1 MGKVMRSACRVV
13 GAGLLVLAGAGTLVL
28 AGAGNANARSV
39 STSASANAC
48 DKITATFIS
57 FNATFKKH
65 PGAWGPV
72 AASATALTQ
81 DASTASPAV
90 KSAVATLVTDIRAD
104 VAARRV
110 INRPKLVA
118 DGDAIVAACSAQP
131 SGAPATG
138 GGSAAGVQD
147 AALFGVGGAA
157 VLAGIG
163 VLGLARRNRPRRSPG
178 HG

>member
-1 MGKVMRSACRVV
+1 MGKVMRSACPVV
-13 GAGLLVLAGAGTLVL
+13 GVGLLVLAGAGTLVL
-28 AGAGNANARSV
+28 AGAGIANARPV

-48 DKITATFIS
+48 NKI
-57 FNATFKKH
+57 NATFESLGAMLKKH

-72 AASATALTQ
+72 ATAATELTQ

-90 KSAVATLVTDIRAD
+90 KSAVSTFVSDLNAD

-110 INRPKLVA
+110 LNRPKLDA
-118 DGDAIVAACSAQP
+118 DDDAIVVACAAEP

-147 AALFGVGGAA
+147 AALFGVGGAD